1 MHVEQRE
8 TKIQRKG
15 ESRQETKN
23 VKLIQLLKN
32 IGEPEK
38 MKVCD
43 CKKHLI
49 YSGTIDKSLPNGEVE
64 SIAVYECTVCGK
76 EFREDEL

>member
-23 VKLIQLLKN
+23 VKLIQLC
-32 IGEPEK
+32 
-38 MKVCD
+38 KV
-43 CKKHLI
+43 
-49 YSGTIDKSLPNGEVE
+49 
-64 SIAVYECTVCGK
+64 
-76 EFREDEL
+76 